1 MVNNQ
6 AQMMNQAPPT
16 AAPTTGGRRN
26 RVISAY
32 GYKNNQ
38 NNAAQANGGA

>member
-6 AQMMNQAPPT
+6 AQILNQAPPT
-16 AAPTTGGRRN
+16 AGPATGGRRN